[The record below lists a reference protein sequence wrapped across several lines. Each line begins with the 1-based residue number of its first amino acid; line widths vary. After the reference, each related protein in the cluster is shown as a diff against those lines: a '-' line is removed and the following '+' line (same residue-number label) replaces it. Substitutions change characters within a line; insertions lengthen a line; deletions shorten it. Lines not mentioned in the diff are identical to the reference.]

1 MSSEPNG
8 SSPWREPDPSTG
20 HGTAQG
26 SAAQG
31 SAAQGSAA
39 QGSAAQGSAAQGGEG
54 RTGWRQRLAAQ
65 PRVVRRHPSWGAV
78 AGALLFYSV
87 SLTPS
92 LLPRA
97 WWLQGLCAGVT
108 AVIGYA
114 LGSFLG
120 YLASRLRRLRTDAAP
135 DLQLRRTA
143 WWLLAGVGL
152 AGVVLVT
159 AFSARWQEDVR
170 RAVTLPAHVP
180 WLGWSVVP
188 LVALVV
194 GGLLVLV
201 ARLLRLGTGLIARAL
216 SPRVPRPV
224 GYGLG
229 IVLLAVVVTGV
240 VQGFLLSAALD
251 VAENAASLADSGTA
265 PGIVQPT
272 LPTLSGSPAS
282 AESWD
287 SLGLQGRNFVGEAPT
302 RAALSAFSGHPAL
315 DPVRVYVGLRAA
327 DTLDGR
333 AALAVAELKRT
344 GGFRRKVLAVM
355 ATTGS
360 GWVNPQTTAP
370 LEFMYNGD
378 SALVAVQYSYLP
390 SWVSVLTE
398 DEAADAGKALFN
410 AVYATWSTLP
420 PATRPKLVVFGESL
434 GSYATEAAFGGSLA
448 ELSARTDGALL
459 VGPTYDNPMWKRL
472 TAEREPGSPAW
483 RPNVDGGVTVRFAQ
497 TPGDLDLPPGPWH
510 PPRTL
515 YLQNGS
521 DPIVWWSPGLAVH
534 RPDWLDRPRA
544 ADVSSAM
551 RWYPLITFWQVACDL
566 VDANGVP
573 DNHGHRYGTM
583 PSTGWAAVVPPPG
596 WTPADTARL
605 EHLMATR
612 VQR

>member
-1 MSSEPNG
+1 MSSEPHG
-8 SSPWREPDPSTG
+8 STPWRD
-20 HGTAQG
+20 
-26 SAAQG
+26 
-31 SAAQGSAA
+31 
-39 QGSAAQGSAAQGGEG
+39 G
-54 RTGWRQRLAAQ
+54 RTPEGGGAPRGRRRRPAARL
-65 PRVVRRHPSWGAV
+65 RVVRRAPSWGAV
-78 AGALLFYSV
+78 AGALLCYSV

-114 LGSFLG
+114 AGALLG
-120 YLASRLRRLRTDAAP
+120 YLVGRLWRLWRDRP
-135 DLQLRRTA
+135 DDPRLRRTA
-143 WWLLAGVGL
+143 WWLLAAVGL
-152 AGVVLVT
+152 AGVVVVT

-170 RAVTLPAHVP
+170 RAVSLSAHVP
-180 WLGWSVVP
+180 WLGWTAVP
-188 LVALVV
+188 LVALLV
-194 GGLLVLV
+194 GGLLVLL
-201 ARLLRLGTGLIARAL
+201 ARLLRLATGLIARLL
-216 SPRVPRPV
+216 SPYLPRAV
-224 GYGLG
+224 GYGVG
-229 IVLLAVVVTGV
+229 VVVLAFVTVGV

-251 VAENAASLADSGTA
+251 VAENAASLADSGTR
-265 PGIVQPT
+265 PGIVQPR

-287 SLGLQGRNFVGEAPT
+287 SLGFQGRNFVGEAPT
-302 RAALSAFSGHPAL
+302 RAELADFSGRPAM

-327 DTLDGR
+327 DTLAGR
-333 AALAVAELKRT
+333 AALAVSELERT
-344 GGFRRKVLAVM
+344 GGFGRKVLAVM

-370 LEFMYNGD
+370 LEFMYGGD

-398 DEAADAGKALFN
+398 DEAADAGRALFD
-410 AVYATWSTLP
+410 AVYAKWSTLP
-420 PATRPKLVVFGESL
+420 PADRPKLVVFGESL
-434 GSYATEAAFGGSLA
+434 GSYATEQAFHGSLA

-472 TAEREPGSPAW
+472 TAERTPGSPAW
-483 RPNVDGGVTVRFAQ
+483 RPVVGGGATVRFAQ
-497 TPGDLDLPPGPWH
+497 FPADLDLPAGPWD

-583 PSTGWAAVVPPPG
+583 PATGWAAVVPPPG
-596 WTPADTARL
+596 WTVGDTARL
-605 EHLMATR
+605 ERLMASR

>member
-1 MSSEPNG
+1 LSSEPNG
-8 SSPWREPDPSTG
+8 SSPWHDPEPVVS
-20 HGTAQG
+20 G
-26 SAAQG
+26 SG
-31 SAAQGSAA
+31 P
-39 QGSAAQGSAAQGGEG
+39 
-54 RTGWRQRLAAQ
+54 GWRQRLREQ
-65 PRVVRRHPSWGAV
+65 PRVLRRWPSWGAV

-108 AVIGYA
+108 AAIGYA
-114 LGSFLG
+114 LGAFLG
-120 YLASRLRRLRTDAAP
+120 WVASRLRRLRTDSAP
-135 DLQLRRTA
+135 DVRLRRGA
-143 WWLLAGVGL
+143 WGLLAGLGL

-159 AFSARWQEDVR
+159 AFSARWQGDVR
-170 RAVTLPAHVP
+170 RAVSLPAHVP
-180 WLGWSVVP
+180 WLGWAAVP
-188 LVALVV
+188 LVALLV

-201 ARLLRLGTGLIARAL
+201 ARLLRLGTGLVGHGL
-216 SPRVPRPV
+216 SRFVPRQV
-224 GYGLG
+224 GYGIG
-229 IVLLAVVVTGV
+229 IVVLAVVVVGV
-240 VQGFLLSAALD
+240 VQGFLLSAALS
-251 VAENAASLADSGTA
+251 VAESAASLADSGTA

-287 SLGLQGRNFVGEAPT
+287 SLGFQGRNFVGEAT
-302 RAALSAFSGHPAL
+302 TAAELSAFSGRPAT

-333 AALAVAELKRT
+333 AALAVSELERT

-398 DEAADAGKALFN
+398 DEAADAGKALFD
-410 AVYATWSTLP
+410 AVYAKWSTLP
-420 PATRPKLVVFGESL
+420 PATRPKRVVFGESL
-434 GSYATEAAFGGSLA
+434 GSYATEQAFGGSLA

-459 VGPTYDNPMWKRL
+459 VGPTYDNPLWKRL

-483 RPNVDGGVTVRFAQ
+483 RPDAGGGVTVRFAQ
-497 TPGDLDLPPGPWH
+497 TPSDLDLPPGPWRR
-510 PPRTL
+510 PRTL

-544 ADVSSAM
+544 ADVSTAM

-583 PSTGWAAVVPPPG
+583 PTTGWAAVVPPPG
-596 WTPADTARL
+596 WTAADTERL
-605 EHLMATR
+605 KDLMATR
-612 VQR
+612 AGR

>member
-8 SSPWREPDPSTG
+8 SSPWHEPEPPGSTTEG
-20 HGTAQG
+20 DTGRSG
-26 SAAQG
+26 R
-31 SAAQGSAA
+31 
-39 QGSAAQGSAAQGGEG
+39 GGQ
-54 RTGWRQRLAAQ
+54 RRSWRQRLAEQ
-65 PRVVRRHPSWGAV
+65 QRVVRRLPSWGAV

-108 AVIGYA
+108 AAIGYA

-120 YLASRLRRLRTDAAP
+120 WAASRLRRLRTDAPP
-135 DLQLRRTA
+135 DPRLRRGA
-143 WWLLAGVGL
+143 WWVLAGVGL
-152 AGVVLVT
+152 AGVVVVT
-159 AFSARWQEDVR
+159 AFSVGWQEDVR

-180 WLGWSVVP
+180 WLGWAAVP
-188 LVALVV
+188 LVALLV

-201 ARLLRLGTGLIARAL
+201 ARLLRLATGLVAHLL
-216 SPRVPRPV
+216 SPYVPRPV
-224 GYGLG
+224 GYGVG
-229 IVLLAVVVTGV
+229 MAVLAVVVVGL

-251 VAENAASLADSGTA
+251 VAENAASLADSGTQ

-282 AESWD
+282 AESWG
-287 SLGLQGRNFVGEAPT
+287 SLGFQGRNFVGEAT
-302 RAALSAFSGHPAL
+302 TASELAAFSGRPAT
-315 DPVRVYVGLRAA
+315 DPVRVYVGLRSA

-333 AALAVAELKRT
+333 AALAVSELERT

-398 DEAADAGKALFN
+398 DEAADAGKALFD
-410 AVYATWSTLP
+410 AVYAKWSTLP

-434 GSYATEAAFGGSLA
+434 GSYATEQAFGGSLA
-448 ELSARTDGALL
+448 ELSAHTDGALL
-459 VGPTYDNPMWKRL
+459 VGPTYNNPMWKHL
-472 TAEREPGSPAW
+472 TAQREPGSPVW
-483 RPNVDGGVTVRFAQ
+483 RPDVGGGVTVRFAQ
-497 TPGDLDLPPGPWH
+497 TPSDLGYPSGPWDQ
-510 PPRTL
+510 PRTL

-544 ADVSSAM
+544 ADVSTAM

-573 DNHGHRYGTM
+573 VNHGHRYGTM
-583 PSTGWAAVVPPPG
+583 PTTGWAALVPPQG
-596 WTPADTARL
+596 WTAADTARL
-605 EHLMATR
+605 EDLMAAR
-612 VQR
+612 AGQ